1 MTIEEI
7 IKEAFSRGW
16 NASHECAT
24 ENLDISDVIS
34 RLFSEVEN
42 EFKVKGVLFMTYRKE
57 SDVLEFYEVDENEE
71 KVEKYL
77 KRVSIN
83 DL

>member
-1 MTIEEI
+1 MTDEQRILEL
-7 IKEAFSRGW
+7 
-16 NASHECAT
+16 
-24 ENLDISDVIS
+24 ENLNISDVIS
-34 RLFSEVEN
+34 RLFLEVEN

-57 SDVLEFYEVDENEE
+57 SDALEFYEVDENEE